1 MEKQTK
7 VPGEFVPQ
15 RLERGLG
22 NIQCIR
28 IEDPYWDESG
38 VRGQT

>member
-7 VPGEFVPQ
+7 VPGEFVP

-28 IEDPYWDESG
+28 IEDPCWDESG